1 MGTRRIPVAFRA
13 ANLNGPA
20 GKALDRSNSQF
31 QRVGGRVRVG
41 VSACLLGES
50 VRFNAGHKRDRFVS
64 DRLAQYF
71 ELVPVCPEVGI
82 GLGIPREPIRLVGD
96 PQQPRAVG
104 TRHEAVDVTSPLTD
118 YAHRMHR
125 ELGDIS
131 GYIFKSKSPSC
142 GMERV
147 KVYGRDGSLRGSGR
161 GIYAAEIMRAN
172 PLLPVEEEGRLND
185 PILRENFIER
195 LYAYRRWQEL
205 LEEGVTPATLV
216 AFHTRHK
223 LILMA
228 HGAHRA
234 RGLGR
239 LIARVGSEPIE
250 PLTAEYGAGFMNVLA
265 YRATRARH
273 TDVLFHVMGYL
284 KRQLDSEDKAELVDL
299 IHDYRQGVVPLIVP
313 VTLLRHYFRRHPE
326 PYIDNQLYLSW
337 QPAGLS
343 LWNHI

>member
-1 MGTRRIPVAFRA
+1 MDGSNSRSQRVERRI
-13 ANLNGPA
+13 
-20 GKALDRSNSQF
+20 
-31 QRVGGRVRVG
+31 RVG
-41 VSACLLGES
+41 VSACLLGEP

-64 DRLAQYF
+64 DRLARYF
-71 ELVPVCPEVGI
+71 ELVPVCPEVAI
-82 GLGIPREPIRLVGD
+82 GLGIPREPIRLVGE
-96 PQQPRAVG
+96 PQRPKAVG
-104 TRHEAVDVTSPLTD
+104 TRHESADVTSPLAE
-118 YAHRMHR
+118 YARRMAR

-172 PLLPVEEEGRLND
+172 SLLPVEEEGRLND
-185 PILRENFIER
+185 PALRENFIER

-205 LEEGVTPATLV
+205 LEEGVTPEALV

-228 HGAHRA
+228 HGTHRA
-234 RGLGR
+234 KGLGR
-239 LIARVGSEPIE
+239 LIAQVGSQPIE
-250 PLTAEYGAGFMNVLA
+250 PLTVEYGAGFMNALA
-265 YRATRARH
+265 CRATRSQH

-284 KRQLDSEDKAELVDL
+284 KRQLDSEDKAELVAL

-313 VTLLRHYFRRHPE
+313 VTLLRHHFRRHPE
-326 PYIDNQLYLSW
+326 PYIDKQLYLSW